1 MDNRERDKMN
11 KNTGSTSGSDVNRD
25 SSSRIG
31 KDKSD
36 SSADFDKSSGQ
47 SEKWND
53 PNSRGS
59 SKSSGYGK
67 TGDSG
72 SSSGSRPRRRPTFVI
87 ERAARKRGLF
97 FLFWL

>member
-11 KNTGSTSGSDVNRD
+11 KNTGSTSGSDVNRNT
-25 SSSRIG
+25 SSRIG

-36 SSADFDKSSGQ
+36 SSTDFDKSSGQ

-59 SKSSGYGK
+59 SKPSGSGN
-67 TGDSG
+67 TGDRG
-72 SSSGSRPRRRPTFVI
+72 SSSGNRH
-87 ERAARKRGLF
+87 
-97 FLFWL
+97 

>member
-25 SSSRIG
+25 PSSRIE
-31 KDKSD
+31 KDKGD

-47 SEKWND
+47 PEKLND

-59 SKSSGYGK
+59 S
-67 TGDSG
+67 
-72 SSSGSRPRRRPTFVI
+72 SSSGSRR
-87 ERAARKRGLF
+87 
-97 FLFWL
+97 